1 MNEIYEELN
10 QIYGSSDLKHVPIT
24 HDDIKDMKLLERVI
38 KGNSLLR
45 SCYHR
50 SESNARCRGIII
62 NHIKGQETGVYRKI
76 LFNYNLHRNEKHWA
90 QPLVLDSDGFLPG
103 RHSSSNFFPFSYGC
117 RNCIGQKFAI
127 LEMTIIIVILIR
139 KFIIKIDKPIEIAE
153 IGVVLSL
160 SLKPTEPI
168 NLKF

>member
-38 KGNSLLR
+38 KGTLLLY
-45 SCYHR
+45 SVVAII
-50 SESNARCRGIII
+50 ARKVTQDVEG
-62 NHIKGQETGVYRKI
+62 T
-76 LFNYNLHRNEKHWA
+76 RNWSVQKVA
-90 QPLVLDSDGFLPG
+90 IDPDGFLPG

-127 LEMTIIIVILIR
+127 LEMTIIIAILIR

-153 IGVVLSL
+153 IGVELNL
-160 SLKPTEPI
+160 SLKPTEAI